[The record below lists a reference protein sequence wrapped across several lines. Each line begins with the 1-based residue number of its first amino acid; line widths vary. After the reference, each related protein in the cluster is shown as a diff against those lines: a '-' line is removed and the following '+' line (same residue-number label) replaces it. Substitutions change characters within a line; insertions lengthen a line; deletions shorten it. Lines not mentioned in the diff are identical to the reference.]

1 MPLMSHP
8 SANAEPNPYAA
19 PSLNAEPVSGAE
31 TGIGAESGFGTGA
44 HGAFTSVGPDY
55 GAHSYQ
61 APAPYPAAISGY
73 GHYSAPADF
82 SKLNTYSIL
91 ALVFAFVF
99 APLGI
104 VFGALARPLA
114 KAPGAPAWM
123 KTVANAGFWISLSLT
138 ALPLLLGLTM
148 LLTSLVVG
156 ARGFGGSNICVTS
169 PDGVTTCQ
177 RGPSIFRGRGG
188 ADPVLISPVAPV
200 PAGA

>member
-19 PSLNAEPVSGAE
+19 PSSNAESGS
-31 TGIGAESGFGTGA
+31 GAESGSEAAGNP
-44 HGAFTSVGPDY
+44 AFTSVGPDY
-55 GAHSYQ
+55 GTQPYQ
-61 APAPYPAAISGY
+61 TAAPYPPANGGY
-73 GHYSAPADF
+73 GTYGTYGAPADF

-114 KAPGAPAWM
+114 KVPGAPGWM
-123 KTVANAGFWISLSLT
+123 KTVANAGFWISLALT
-138 ALPLLLGLTM
+138 ALPVLLGLTM

-156 ARGFGGSNICVTS
+156 ARSFGGSQVCITS

-177 RGPSIFRGRGG
+177 RGPSVFRGRGG

-200 PAGA
+200 PIGS